1 MVPWSLLSSLI
12 LSEKA
17 LGQKSYRHPPY
28 STMLI
33 SLAPRF
39 CHSSINLHH
48 LKTRE
53 HSSCVLLHLLDS
65 QLTYLIY
72 SQHTLGV
79 FSTPLSNR
87 RDDTLKLLSLA
98 PLKEHFNEFTSA
110 CEHGHL
116 NSSMGE
122 QMDGSCWDL
131 NHPIIICLIFLWL
144 HRISSSISW
153 PTRKSFI
160 RVGSTPTTSL
170 LSCKVDSSIKNWKKQ
185 LNKCN

>member
-1 MVPWSLLSSLI
+1 
-12 LSEKA
+12 
-17 LGQKSYRHPPY
+17 
-28 STMLI
+28 MLI

-48 LKTRE
+48 LKTSE

-72 SQHTLGV
+72 SPHTLGV

-98 PLKEHFNEFTSA
+98 PLKEHFNA

-122 QMDGSCWDL
+122 QTDGSCWDL

-144 HRISSSISW
+144 HSISSSISW

-170 LSCKVDSSIKNWKKQ
+170 LSCKAESTCCFLAGHSKLDSFLVEHRTPINFHQSSHSSINNCKKQ